1 MLRWIVFL
9 IPFFLLGE
17 KPKLLLLQ
25 TYKDQNITGWVMSEK
40 LDGVRAYWDGKKLIS
55 RGGKTIYAPK
65 WFTKNY
71 PSFEVD
77 GELWTKRGDF
87 ENITS
92 IVRDQ
97 IPSIYWREVK
107 HYIFEVPNSSGG
119 LLERLDKVKPYTDD
133 TLVIIDQIKIKNKKH
148 LEDFLQ
154 DIESKGGEGVVVRD
168 PTVPYINR
176 RTDKA
181 LKVKNFQDA
190 ECEVIGYTDGKG
202 KYKGKVGSIQC
213 QLPNGLK
220 FKIGSG
226 LTDLLRSSPPK
237 IGITITFKHQKF
249 TKYGKPRFPVFL
261 RVREGKF

>member
-1 MLRWIVFL
+1 MFKLIVFL
-9 IPFFLLGE
+9 IPLFLLGE
-17 KPKLLLLQ
+17 KPELLLLQ

-97 IPSIYWREVK
+97 IPSIGWREVK

-119 LLERLDKVKPYTDD
+119 LFERLERVKPYADN
-133 TLVIIDQIKIKNKKH
+133 TLVVIDQIEIKSKKH
-148 LEDFLQ
+148 LEDYLQ
-154 DIESKGGEGVVVRD
+154 EIESKGGEGIVVRD
-168 PTVPYINR
+168 PTAPYINR

-181 LKVKNFQDA
+181 LKVKNFQDR
-190 ECEVIGYTDGKG
+190 ECEVIGYRDGKG
-202 KYKGKVGSIQC
+202 KYRGMVGSIQC
-213 QLPNGLK
+213 QLSNGVK

-226 LTDLLRSSPPK
+226 LTDTLRSNPPK
-237 IGITITFKHQKF
+237 IGTIITFKHQKF
-249 TKYGKPRFPVFL
+249 TKYGKPRFPVYL
-261 RVREGKF
+261 RVRQ